1 MRQRVLPP
9 QIRTTPRAQRKQR
22 QTVQQTW
29 CCGCLLLLIVSGVV
43 LGLLAPRIGAW
54 WHEQR
59 QRRAEAASY
68 HFPLE
73 LQVEGRHFLRYQLV
87 PIVLRIQGP
96 DGQSVAS
103 SSPPRITVFHEGE
116 PVVTVGRV
124 GKLQPR
130 YQPQSKDYLCYWP
143 IPWMAKAGEYLIQAR
158 VKLEDPTQWRWAET
172 TSEEEVLPTEEDR
185 PPPQGDTYCTAQ
197 ATILVERRELP
208 PFPPGTCIA
217 TWEADFPQGPV
228 NLPTGGKGDWRAIMD
243 WCEFMGADTL
253 LFRGAVTSTSWGPL
267 GAEQPFVAHNLEAI
281 PRLGAEAH
289 RHDLKFG
296 VWAMAYATLP
306 PDNNVGKPPYD
317 YAQDISRRT
326 GQISSKDFIS
336 LLDEQRLKDLTEFC
350 RQMQAEPAVDLV
362 GLDYMRSSEEG
373 GYEMTEAFTS
383 EMPVELPANWGQ
395 LSQKQR
401 WKYVARKVEVD
412 YTTQAGREF
421 YEQWNWW
428 RAHRGAEILDS
439 ILHKSGLEKP
449 FFLFVFSWM
458 HGQQS
463 GQDPPMFTDA
473 GASLLL
479 PMLYQM
485 PTQRHFE
492 YTMRQWNDYMRAGQA
507 NLAPGDQVDDFWHQR
522 SREPIA
528 SPELLYERMREAQR
542 RMIFEGQ
549 PVGAF
554 WHDISRAAVK
564 GNLGPYPASE
574 WALAGAAAFSQLR
587 QSWSVYP
594 LKFALRCPKQVRF
607 GLPFRLRV
615 TIENLSDTKIKDLSL
630 RLANTAKVR
639 ARQPADNNKNI
650 AALGPGEKLEVP
662 LDVVVTA
669 PSPSRHNRF
678 MVGVRTGWPAR
689 NYGETFRSDLP
700 ATFVLMQYVQ
710 ATATG
715 G

>member
-1 MRQRVLPP
+1 MRQRVIPP
-9 QIRTTPRAQRKQR
+9 QIRTTPRARRKQR
-22 QTVQQTW
+22 QTTQQTR
-29 CCGCLLLLIVSGVV
+29 CCGCLLLLIVSMVV
-43 LGLLAPRIGAW
+43 LGLMAGRIGDW
-54 WHEQR
+54 WREQR

-73 LQVEGRHFLRYQLV
+73 LEVEGRHFLRYQLV
-87 PIVLRIQGP
+87 PIVLRIQDP
-96 DGQSVAS
+96 EGQPVVST
-103 SSPPRITVFHEGE
+103 SPPRITVFYEGD

-124 GKLQPR
+124 EKLGPR
-130 YQPQSKDYLCYWP
+130 YRLQSKDYICHWP

-158 VKLEDPTQWRWAET
+158 VKLEDPTQWRWAKA
-172 TSEEEVLPTEEDR
+172 TSEEKVLPSEEAVA
-185 PPPQGDTYCTAQ
+185 PPQGDTYCTAQ
-197 ATILVERRELP
+197 ATIFVERRELP

-228 NLPTGGKGDWRAIMD
+228 RLPSGGKGDWRAMIA

-253 LFRGAVTSTSWGPL
+253 LFRGAVTSTSRGPL
-267 GAEQPFVAHNLEAI
+267 GAEQPFVSHNLEAI

-306 PDNNVGKPPYD
+306 TNTNVGKPPYD

-326 GQISSKDFIS
+326 GNISSKDFIS
-336 LLDEQRLKDLTEFC
+336 LLDEQRVKDLAEFC
-350 RQMQAEPAVDLV
+350 RQMQAEPTVDLV
-362 GLDYMRSSEEG
+362 GLDYMRSSEVG
-373 GYEMTEAFTS
+373 GYEVTNLFTS
-383 EMPVELPANWGQ
+383 EMPVKLPSNWDQ

-412 YTTQAGREF
+412 YTTPAGRDF

-428 RAHRGAEILDS
+428 RAHRGAEIVDRIIRDS
-439 ILHKSGLEKP
+439 ELKKP

-458 HGQQS
+458 HGRQS

-473 GASLLL
+473 RTSLLL

-485 PTQRHFE
+485 PDQQRFE
-492 YTMRQWNDYMRAGQA
+492 YTMRQWNDYMRPGQV

-522 SREPIA
+522 SRDPVA
-528 SPELLYERMREAQR
+528 SPELLYQRMREGHR

-564 GNLGPYPASE
+564 GNLGPYPGTE
-574 WALAGAAAFSQLR
+574 WALAGAAAFSQVR
-587 QSWSVYP
+587 QSWRVYP
-594 LKFALRCPKQVRF
+594 LKFTFSCPKRVRF
-607 GLPFRLRV
+607 GIPFRIRV
-615 TIENLSDTKIKDLSL
+615 TIENLCATKIKDIVL
-630 RLANTAKVR
+630 RLENTVKVKVSGQGR
-639 ARQPADNNKNI
+639 KLI

-662 LDVVVTA
+662 LDVVVTG
-669 PSPSRHNRF
+669 PSPARHDRF
-678 MVGVRTGWPAR
+678 MVCVRAEWPPR
-689 NYGETFRSDLP
+689 DYGETFRSDLP
-700 ATFVLMQYVQ
+700 TTFVLMQYVK